1 MAAAVDERNRSLKQ
15 ALIESLAAIL
25 SPDQEVR
32 KQAEEHLKVLEV
44 TEEFGVHLAELAIDT
59 EGALAIRQL
68 ASVILK
74 QYVEAHWCCD
84 SEKFHPPET
93 PPAAKTAIRC
103 LLPAGLS
110 ESISKVRSSVAY
122 AISAIAHWDWP
133 EAWPELFG
141 LLMEALMSGNP
152 NLVHGAM
159 RVLTEF
165 CREVTDA
172 QMPQV
177 APVILPEMYKIFVQ
191 DQVYSVRIRSRA
203 VDIFNTCAGLICAMS
218 DYQKDAPKLLLF
230 PVLPQFIQAFTQ
242 ALGVPDSLTSD
253 CGLKMEVLKALAT
266 LVKNFSKQ
274 MGNHIMEILPHVWSI
289 LTHSADRYVKT
300 VVNDTEEADD
310 PVDSDGEV
318 LGFENLVFSVFEFIH
333 GLIETPRFRKT
344 VKKFLNELIYFLLLY
359 MQITEDQ
366 IQVWSSNPNQF
377 VEDEDDDTFSYSVR
391 IAAQDVLLAV
401 SAEFKNEGA
410 VTLASA
416 VTRHVDEANNCKR
429 KGDTNWWKLHEACM
443 LAMGCVKSIIIDKI
457 SSEDIVAFLNNVVLV
472 DLQESVSPFL
482 VGQALWVGSR
492 FTPMMNPALLNSFL
506 QASVSGLQNNQLP
519 AVRICSVR
527 AVYEFCEHLKK
538 SNNTQQLVPYLR
550 QMMDGLLAMATQSSD
565 DVLAL
570 VLETLRIVMSVD
582 KEFTTTYEQKI
593 APLTIALFIKLAHDA
608 ALLPLI
614 EDLFKELAMNSGCN
628 KLLQQRFIPTV
639 ISIFQSPPE
648 KTPLGIHAVCIDVL
662 TNIIKFSEPPLSDL
676 LLNNVFPV
684 LIKILLNS
692 DDNAV
697 LQSGG
702 ECLRMYLIAGA
713 EQLYNWKD
721 SEGNNGISYVIQG
734 ASHLL
739 DPRGPEFTAS
749 FAGRLVTTLLHK
761 VGKNLGDQLDLL
773 LRGVLSKLHQA
784 ETLSVIQSLILVFV
798 KLMNSQLETTIE
810 FLSGVPDPTGKSALE
825 NILKIWCARQPE
837 FYGVYDN
844 KVSTLALCNVLQYFI
859 NTGDKRLQ
867 VVVKGDRIYPN
878 DEGIRTR
885 SKAAKTPEQWTMI
898 PMPVKIF
905 KLLINELGTLLESAA
920 EETNAESG
928 GESDEGEEGWEDD
941 DEEEMA
947 GHTLSSILGQF
958 APVSDFAGF
967 HLDEGPEED
976 DDDPEITSDPIYTM
990 DLQAHLVEFVR
1001 RFVQQPCFQAYQQAL
1016 NPQERHTL
1024 SRIGITT

>member
-1 MAAAVDERNRSLKQ
+1 MFILFILFIYTSL
-15 ALIESLAAIL
+15 
-25 SPDQEVR
+25 
-32 KQAEEHLKVLEV
+32 
-44 TEEFGVHLAELAIDT
+44 
-59 EGALAIRQL
+59 
-68 ASVILK
+68 
-74 QYVEAHWCCD
+74 
-84 SEKFHPPET
+84 
-93 PPAAKTAIRC
+93 
-103 LLPAGLS
+103 
-110 ESISKVRSSVAY
+110 
-122 AISAIAHWDWP
+122 
-133 EAWPELFG
+133 LFVC
-141 LLMEALMSGNP
+141 S
-152 NLVHGAM
+152 
-159 RVLTEF
+159 EF

-274 MGNHIMEILPHVWSI
+274 MGNHIMEILPHVWNI

-359 MQITEDQ
+359 MQITEDQVQHHNTTIYKTFYNTTIYKTFSSRIKLCLALCQ

-593 APLTIALFIKLAHDA
+593 APLTIALFIKLAHVCLKLHRFLDCVVMMYLFFMCILFFSLLIDA

-749 FAGRLVTTLLHK
+749 FAGRLVTTLVHK

-825 NILKIWCARQPE
+825 NILKIWCAHQPE

-958 APVSDFAGF
+958 APASDFA
-967 HLDEGPEED
+967 GPEED